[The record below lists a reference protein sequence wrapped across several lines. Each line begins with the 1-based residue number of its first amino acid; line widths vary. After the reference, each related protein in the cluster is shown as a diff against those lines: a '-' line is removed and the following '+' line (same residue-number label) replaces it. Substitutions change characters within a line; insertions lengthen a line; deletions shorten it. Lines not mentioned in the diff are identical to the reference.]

1 MAWDDNNFC
10 GFDVITGDKPFD
22 EIGICFDKIV
32 DSYEERFDRKPTVAE
47 FLYSFNIL
55 MLSNGEEIFSD
66 PENLNNMIIKISGGE
81 NEV

>member
-1 MAWDDNNFC
+1 
-10 GFDVITGDKPFD
+10 
-22 EIGICFDKIV
+22 
-32 DSYEERFDRKPTVAE
+32 
-47 FLYSFNIL
+47 